1 MSKRDLVFR
10 VLDQKPAER
19 VPVGFWFHFAEP
31 DRLLDYSPETIE
43 ANRSGHLRFIREFEP
58 DILKIMTDGFFIY
71 PNETLKALT
80 APADLDRVEAT
91 HPTKW
96 IDDQVALA
104 RELVEA
110 YGREAA
116 IFFNIFSPSTHIMFQ
131 SRAWKK
137 PLLTQE
143 TLLRKNPEGYA
154 HALGEIAKDLGELIR
169 RVIGEAGVD
178 GIYLSV
184 RSVANI
190 PAADYARYIA
200 PSELALLSAANEYN
214 RTLAEQPLNLEPTEA
229 EMADYLAVLPG
240 DDGIMGHIS
249 IPNIGVELMI
259 YHTVEEPV
267 LQVGAG
273 HLPGTSL
280 PVGGKGTHCALSG
293 HTGLTT
299 AALFTNLDRLEVGDY
314 FYLTVLDDV
323 LTYQIEDISV
333 VLPWELDSLAVDPER
348 DLCTLI
354 TCTPYGINSHRLLVT
369 GTRVPTPRQK
379 NDDGSYGSY
388 TIYTPVH
395 DRTDPSLA
403 EWMALAGTVILAA
416 ALIFWIVKLIRK
428 HKRGENDHET
438 QSI

>member
-1 MSKRDLVFR
+1 MKQKKRRALSGLLNGLMTFFFLVCIGALFYPFILDRINVTQQQATVVTYDNR
-10 VLDQKPAER
+10 VQHMDPAEK
-19 VPVGFWFHFAEP
+19 
-31 DRLLDYSPETIE
+31 
-43 ANRSGHLRFIREFEP
+43 NR
-58 DILKIMTDGFFIY
+58 
-71 PNETLKALT
+71 
-80 APADLDRVEAT
+80 
-91 HPTKW
+91 
-96 IDDQVALA
+96 
-104 RELVEA
+104 
-110 YGREAA
+110 
-116 IFFNIFSPSTHIMFQ
+116 
-131 SRAWKK
+131 
-137 PLLTQE
+137 
-143 TLLRKNPEGYA
+143 
-154 HALGEIAKDLGELIR
+154 
-169 RVIGEAGVD
+169 
-178 GIYLSV
+178 
-184 RSVANI
+184 
-190 PAADYARYIA
+190 
-200 PSELALLSAANEYN
+200 LLSAANEYN

>member
-104 RELVEA
+104 RELVEV

-169 RVIGEAGVD
+169 RVISEAGVD

-200 PSELALLSAANEYN
+200 PSELALLSAANALSDYN
-214 RTLAEQPLNLEPTEA
+214 LLHICGYAGYRNDLSSFRDYPVKAVNWAVTAENVSLLEGRRLFPGKALIGGFENTKAGVLYRGSREEIEA
-229 EMADYLAVLPG
+229 E
-240 DDGIMGHIS
+240 
-249 IPNIGVELMI
+249 
-259 YHTVEEPV
+259 T
-267 LQVGAG
+267 
-273 HLPGTSL
+273 
-280 PVGGKGTHCALSG
+280 
-293 HTGLTT
+293 
-299 AALFTNLDRLEVGDY
+299 DRLLRSAG
-314 FYLTVLDDV
+314 
-323 LTYQIEDISV
+323 S
-333 VLPWELDSLAVDPER
+333 
-348 DLCTLI
+348 
-354 TCTPYGINSHRLLVT
+354 T
-369 GTRVPTPRQK
+369 G
-379 NDDGSYGSY
+379 
-388 TIYTPVH
+388 
-395 DRTDPSLA
+395 
-403 EWMALAGTVILAA
+403 VILGADCTVPSDIPLSHLEWVRQRAA
-416 ALIFWIVKLIRK
+416 A
-428 HKRGENDHET
+428 G
-438 QSI
+438 